1 MKNRRRYTR
10 WQINQQAKLK
20 LAGAERFA
28 PCLVKD
34 INFSGAQISLR
45 MKLPEDNF
53 LKLSLVL
60 SDEFI
65 LDIEAWVVWH
75 KHSSDTM
82 NTYALY
88 FNKIKEED
96 KEKIYRFVYNC
107 FPQELAKTGKQELT
121 MKKGDEAMQDRRI
134 FARFPMKLPLRF
146 IEGEAA
152 QECTAETCDVSAK
165 GIGLVTQQA
174 FRPGVPLE
182 MWLQMPDRN
191 EPLYTRG
198 EVVWSQ
204 MLEPNKYRTG
214 IELEKAELM
223 AMSRVFRA

>member
-1 MKNRRRYTR
+1 MNNRRQSNR

-34 INFSGAQISLR
+34 INFSGAQISLG

-75 KHSSDTM
+75 KRRDTM
-82 NTYALY
+82 NTYGLY
-88 FNKIKEED
+88 FSKVKD
-96 KEKIYRFVYNC
+96 ADREKIYRFVYKYL
-107 FPQELAKTGKQELT
+107 PQEAAKAGRQELALQKE
-121 MKKGDEAMQDRRI
+121 DESIQDRRI

-152 QECTAETCDVSAK
+152 QECTAETCDFSAK
-165 GIGLVTQQA
+165 GIGLVTELA
-174 FRPGVPLE
+174 LRPGAPLE
-182 MWLQMPDRN
+182 VWLKVPDRG

-198 EVVWSQ
+198 EVVWCE
-204 MLEPNKYRTG
+204 MLGSNKCRAG
-214 IELEKAELM
+214 IELERADLM
-223 AMSRVFRA
+223 GMSRLLRA